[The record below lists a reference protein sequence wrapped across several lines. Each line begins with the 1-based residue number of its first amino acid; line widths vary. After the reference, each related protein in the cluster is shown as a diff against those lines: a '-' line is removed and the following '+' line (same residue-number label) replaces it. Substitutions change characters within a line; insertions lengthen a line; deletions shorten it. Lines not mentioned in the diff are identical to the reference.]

1 MQLVFATTNKNK
13 LYEVSELI
21 TSDIKIISLDD
32 INCADELPETS
43 PTLEGNALQKARF
56 VFEKYKTNCFA
67 DDTGLEIEALGG
79 KPGVLSARYAGE
91 NKNADDN
98 MNKVL
103 AEMQNEENR
112 KAKFRTVIALI
123 LNGKEH
129 LFEGI
134 VQGNILTEKKGE
146 KGFGYDPIFAP
157 LSLGRGVGG
166 EVSFAQMSISKKNK
180 ISHRAIAI
188 KKLVEFLNR

>member
-103 AEMQNEENR
+103 AEMQNEKNR